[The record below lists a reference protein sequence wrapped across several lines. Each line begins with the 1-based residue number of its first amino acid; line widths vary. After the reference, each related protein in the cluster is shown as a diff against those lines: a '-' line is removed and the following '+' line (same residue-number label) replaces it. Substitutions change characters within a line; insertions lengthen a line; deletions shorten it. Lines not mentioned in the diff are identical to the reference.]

1 MLELVMFGIHVAGT
15 QPVKSYG
22 GCKKLSSITFYS
34 VLTLYALYF
43 HHIDLRYVY
52 SLIVQPLYMHALH
65 LVRSMSVM
73 VQVRD
78 FQAVIGKEVRQQCL
92 ECTAIVQS
100 SCMHTLRVL
109 RSMSVTV
116 QVRDFQAVIGKEVRQ
131 QCLEKM
137 GGKPDI
143 LLACVGGGSNA
154 IGLFHEFVDDADVRL
169 IGRPPDVHVNFVF
182 FAVIISHCFSFFVS
196 CSERF

>member
-1 MLELVMFGIHVAGT
+1 MFGIHLAGT
-15 QPVKSYG
+15 QSVKPYG
-22 GCKKLSSITFYS
+22 GCKNQSSITFYS

-65 LVRSMSVM
+65 LM
-73 VQVRD
+73 
-78 FQAVIGKEVRQQCL
+78 
-92 ECTAIVQS
+92 
-100 SCMHTLRVL
+100 